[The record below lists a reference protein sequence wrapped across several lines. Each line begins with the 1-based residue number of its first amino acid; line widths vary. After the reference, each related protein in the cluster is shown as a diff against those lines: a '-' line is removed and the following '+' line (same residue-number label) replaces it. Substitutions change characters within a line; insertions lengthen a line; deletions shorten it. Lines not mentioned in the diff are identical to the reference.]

1 MLSNSCEVIVE
12 VMELLITYGLKLV
25 GGIELEC
32 LWASRKGDEK
42 SHVPST
48 KANLLG
54 HGRS

>member
-1 MLSNSCEVIVE
+1 MLSNSCEVIVQ

-32 LWASRKGDEK
+32 LWASWKGDEK

-48 KANLLG
+48 KADLLG